1 MSERIKKKSTEA
13 KSSIVVFPNATND
26 FGTMYGG
33 RLIEMMDMVGGIC
46 GRRFCG
52 HKVVTASIEDMQFI
66 IPINRGDVIEFVSQV
81 IYTGRTSLIVKTK
94 VTKESYDEDK
104 ILCARAYFVFVGI
117 DETGTPIEV
126 PELISETLKEQ
137 KNQQIGAEIRK
148 RQALQEKR
156 FEIELKENL

>member
-1 MSERIKKKSTEA
+1 M
-13 KSSIVVFPNATND
+13 
-26 FGTMYGG
+26 
-33 RLIEMMDMVGGIC
+33 
-46 GRRFCG
+46 
-52 HKVVTASIEDMQFI
+52 
-66 IPINRGDVIEFVSQV
+66 
-81 IYTGRTSLIVKTK
+81 
-94 VTKESYDEDK
+94 TKESYDEDK

>member
-1 MSERIKKKSTEA
+1 M
-13 KSSIVVFPNATND
+13 
-26 FGTMYGG
+26 
-33 RLIEMMDMVGGIC
+33 
-46 GRRFCG
+46 
-52 HKVVTASIEDMQFI
+52 HFI

-94 VTKESYDEDK
+94 VTKESYDEAK

>member
-13 KSSIVVFPNATND
+13 KSSIVVFPNDTND

-52 HKVVTASIEDMQFI
+52 HKVVTASIV
-66 IPINRGDVIEFVSQV
+66 PINRGDVIEFVSQV